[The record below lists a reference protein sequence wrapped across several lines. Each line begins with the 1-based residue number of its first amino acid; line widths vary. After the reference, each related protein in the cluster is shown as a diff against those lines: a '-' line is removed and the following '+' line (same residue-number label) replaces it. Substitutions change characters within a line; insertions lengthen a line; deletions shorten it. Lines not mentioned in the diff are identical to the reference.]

1 MTNDGKFCCPSIGA
15 SHISKK
21 TDAHTRKKL
30 FPVEGS
36 GKMPNNA
43 PTVVN
48 FWENLNNDILLIF
61 HLKRDDI
68 ISVARKIHFLYE
80 KNRIENY

>member
-1 MTNDGKFCCPSIGA
+1 MIGA
-15 SHISKK
+15 CHRWTN

-43 PTVVN
+43 PTLVN
-48 FWENLNNDILLIF
+48 FSENLNNDILLIF
-61 HLKRDDI
+61 HLKCVNIR
-68 ISVARKIHFLYE
+68 SVARKIHFLYE
-80 KNRIENY
+80 KVG